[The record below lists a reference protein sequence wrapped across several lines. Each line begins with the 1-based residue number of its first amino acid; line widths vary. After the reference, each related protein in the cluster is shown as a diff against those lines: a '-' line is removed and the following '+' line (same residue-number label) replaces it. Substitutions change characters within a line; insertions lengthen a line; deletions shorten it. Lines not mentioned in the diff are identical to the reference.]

1 MPYFKIRIRARI
13 ELIAEGADEAACRAK
28 VDEIAARRGEGMT
41 LHIEE
46 AIPGI
51 RVYVEKAF
59 PDPPSEDVE
68 VTPYP

>member
-1 MPYFKIRIRARI
+1 MP
-13 ELIAEGADEAACRAK
+13 L
-28 VDEIAARRGEGMT
+28 
-41 LHIEE
+41 LIEE